1 MGADGR
7 DERLRD
13 AVCFAFDEFLKD
25 PIGADLDAIAAKYQL
40 RVDGRFR
47 KPAARQGLAD
57 ALDAAEARL
66 RVGESLRLMCWCFP
80 KRCHAD
86 GIARTL
92 RLRLRDAGC
101 SSETVVNVADDTRRA
116 APAIFE
122 QADTARM
129 ERLTLAHL
137 VSFAALTSQGV
148 VLLFITA
155 LIEPL
160 IFAHVNGYQV
170 LGAELPLSS
179 ARSMPMRLL
188 ERWAELAFTTEA
200 AATTFMIGQYGENGP
215 RLGVCLLPFVP
226 VAAAV
231 VRSSSRRRHLC
242 SMGSTLMWCT
252 LVSLMGTPLYDPA
265 ARALASV
272 AACVGPVTHTADLM
286 HEGERTHP
294 VFRLGAAPMASMV
307 GLRAVTYAYS
317 TVGYWLQR
325 DAGHQQLLRDALL
338 ASDDPLLEGWAER
351 IRPPP
356 QELLDLVQV
365 RLPDM
370 LAVDLLALPFAPVY
384 APAVTAYLPRMPA
397 QLPAVP
403 PHCVRSAMELL
414 TPQARVRVHT
424 WLGKAL
430 AQLHCIELKQ
440 LNCELLRPQAIALGQ
455 AAMLLSFY
463 TRTRYTILDRWASAS
478 SSCRSVG

>member
-1 MGADGR
+1 VDRQTACGNPFPMGADGR

-25 PIGADLDAIAAKYQL
+25 PI
-40 RVDGRFR
+40 
-47 KPAARQGLAD
+47 
-57 ALDAAEARL
+57 
-66 RVGESLRLMCWCFP
+66 
-80 KRCHAD
+80 
-86 GIARTL
+86 
-92 RLRLRDAGC
+92 
-101 SSETVVNVADDTRRA
+101 
-116 APAIFE
+116 
-122 QADTARM
+122 
-129 ERLTLAHL
+129 
-137 VSFAALTSQGV
+137 
-148 VLLFITA
+148 
-155 LIEPL
+155 
-160 IFAHVNGYQV
+160 
-170 LGAELPLSS
+170 
-179 ARSMPMRLL
+179 
-188 ERWAELAFTTEA
+188 
-200 AATTFMIGQYGENGP
+200 
-215 RLGVCLLPFVP
+215 
-226 VAAAV
+226 
-231 VRSSSRRRHLC
+231 
-242 SMGSTLMWCT
+242 
-252 LVSLMGTPLYDPA
+252 
-265 ARALASV
+265 
-272 AACVGPVTHTADLM
+272 ACVGPVTHTADLM

-294 VFRLGAAPMASMV
+294 VFRLGAVPMASMV

-325 DAGHQQLLRDALL
+325 DAGHQRLLRDALL

-440 LNCELLRPQAIALGQ
+440 PNCELLRPQAIALGQ
-455 AAMLLSFY
+455 AAMLPWARGRIWDLTFERSACAVPLDVTLPNESNLDLAFLRRRLEGY
-463 TRTRYTILDRWASAS
+463 PDQNLVANILDGIRFEADVELQTILVPHLISLPKGFESVRKGRTVGSAGLRSGFDSGSRATLPPLVAHLEAHVVRRDPYLRAS
-478 SSCRSVG
+478 